1 MRLLYSYLKQYWILV
16 LVALFLAAIN
26 QIFSLL
32 DPVIYRIVIDKYAT
46 KFTQY
51 NTNDFFKGVSLLL
64 AAAIGVAFVSR
75 VAKNFQDYYVNVITQ
90 RVGAKIYTD
99 GISHSLKLPYA
110 LFEDQRS
117 GQTLGVL
124 QKVRLDVE
132 KLISSFI

>member
-1 MRLLYSYLKQYWILV
+1 MKLLYSYLKQYWILV
-16 LVALFLAAIN
+16 LFALFLAAIN

-46 KFTQY
+46 KFSQY
-51 NTNDFFKGVSLLL
+51 TTSNFFSGVLLLL

-90 RVGAKIYTD
+90 RVGAQIYTD

-117 GQTLGVL
+117 GQTWEFF
-124 QKVRLDVE
+124 KR
-132 KLISSFI
+132 

>member
-1 MRLLYSYLKQYWILV
+1 MKLLYSYLKQYWILV
-16 LVALFLAAIN
+16 LFALFLAAIN

-46 KFTQY
+46 KFSQY
-51 NTNDFFKGVSLLL
+51 TTSGFFRGILLL
-64 AAAIGVAFVSR
+64 LGAAIGVAFISR
-75 VAKNFQDYYVNVITQ
+75 IAKNFQDYYVNVITQ

-124 QKVRLDVE
+124 QKVRLDV
-132 KLISSFI
+132 KS